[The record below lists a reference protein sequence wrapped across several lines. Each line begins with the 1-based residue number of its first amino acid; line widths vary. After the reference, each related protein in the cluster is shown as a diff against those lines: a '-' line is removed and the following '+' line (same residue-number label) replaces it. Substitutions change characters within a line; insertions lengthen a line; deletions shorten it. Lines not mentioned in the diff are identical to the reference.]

1 MIIKRSITIKGH
13 PTSISL
19 ENSFWEE
26 LNSIA
31 NARKISLAS
40 LVAEIDA
47 NRSLQKGCGLSS
59 AVRVFV
65 LNTVRE

>member
-19 ENSFWEE
+19 EDPFWNV

-31 NARKISLAS
+31 EARKISVAS
-40 LVAEIDA
+40 LVAEIDE
-47 NRSLQKGCGLSS
+47 NRSSKQGYGLSS

-65 LNTVRE
+65 LNKVRE